1 MGEGKRAQYRE
12 IAMSEE
18 QDAGAGLIEAHKA
31 LKKRMKLL
39 RIVFPLVII
48 LIVVLNV
55 YGLVQQVND
64 LDTEAL
70 AASFE
75 SEAHKIWPRLED
87 DLSLVAMHLEPV
99 LAKEI
104 QKQSEALAPK
114 LKAKLK
120 SDVEAMKVTIERD
133 FQKALEKSL
142 DEIERRQ
149 RQVLVDQIP
158 SLKDDR
164 KAQDQVLNSVRVSLT
179 KWLIGQLNTTLHQHM
194 LAMDDIF
201 RTLQKSYTAPAGERV
216 APEDALLV
224 WLDLMNEQIGRA
236 DTILAPAKTGKTPD
250 KKKE

>member
-1 MGEGKRAQYRE
+1 VLALRAGMGEGKRAQYRE

-120 SDVEAMKVTIERD
+120 SDVEAMKV
-133 FQKALEKSL
+133 
-142 DEIERRQ
+142 
-149 RQVLVDQIP
+149 DQIP